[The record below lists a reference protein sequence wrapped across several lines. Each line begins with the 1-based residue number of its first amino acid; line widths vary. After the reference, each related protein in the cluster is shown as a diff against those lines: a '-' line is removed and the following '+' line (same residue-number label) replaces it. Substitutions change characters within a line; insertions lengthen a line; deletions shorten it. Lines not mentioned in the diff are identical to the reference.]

1 MNAAFI
7 CSATKP
13 DTGKLMNNLKV
24 KDERRQY
31 KRYRFLGRCIE
42 LNLRQNA
49 TVLGCIKDISIGGVG
64 VSYMDE
70 NTKLKE
76 STELKAVMMED
87 KLYCRDIECKNVWDK
102 AIVNDHPVI
111 TTKMRQSGLQFINL
125 SEDQLSQIK
134 RYIVNTLLEEDNS
147 VQADFFYVGQ

>member
-7 CSATKP
+7 CSAITP
-13 DTGKLMNNLKV
+13 DPGKLMNNLKV

-42 LNLRQNA
+42 LNVRPTA

-64 VSYMDE
+64 GSYMDE
-70 NTKLKE
+70 NTKLNE
-76 STELKAVMMED
+76 SADLKAVMMED
-87 KLYCRDIECKNVWDK
+87 KLDCRDIECKNVWDK

-111 TTKMRQSGLQFINL
+111 TAKMRQSGLQFINL